1 MKDKVDEVRMA
12 KVKEERKK
20 KFRKLIIEKK

>member
-1 MKDKVDEVRMA
+1 VKDKVDEVRMA
-12 KVKEERKK
+12 KVKEEIKK